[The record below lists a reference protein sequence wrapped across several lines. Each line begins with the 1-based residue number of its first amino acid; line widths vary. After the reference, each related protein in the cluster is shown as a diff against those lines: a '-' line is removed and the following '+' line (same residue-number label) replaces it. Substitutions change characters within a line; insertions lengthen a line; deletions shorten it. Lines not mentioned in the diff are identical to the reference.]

1 VIPLDYLILRLIRR
15 HLPDQVVRL
24 LLQRRIIIKPGLE
37 TLAPAAA
44 AQRFLGA
51 LEAAGQSPRG
61 RRVLLFG
68 YGGGFGVGLELLRAG
83 ARHVV
88 LLDPFAAPLA
98 GVNLALVARGNPYL
112 SISGSEVLP
121 NPEWLTVVRAP
132 LERYLADGGQP
143 VDLVFSNSVLEH
155 VDNLAGVVPELA
167 RVTAPGGEQFHFIDM
182 RDHFFKHP
190 FEMLCHSEK
199 VWRRFLNPGSNLNRL
214 RARDYERLFSRSFA
228 KVTVKPLEANLA
240 AFRAA
245 RPRIRPEFLTGDE
258 TQDAVTRIFLRA
270 SFA

>member
-1 VIPLDYLILRLIRR
+1 VLPPDYLILRLVRR
-15 HLPDQVVRL
+15 HLPDKVVRQ

-37 TLAPAAA
+37 TTAPDEA

-51 LEAAGQSPRG
+51 LDAAGQSLRG

-68 YGGGFGVGLELLRAG
+68 YGGGFGVGLEMLRAG
-83 ARHVV
+83 AGHVV
-88 LLDPFAAPLA
+88 LLDPYAVPSTR
-98 GVNLALVARGNPYL
+98 VNLAPAAQGGPYL
-112 SISGSEVLP
+112 SVSGSQVLP
-121 NPEWLTVVRAP
+121 NPEWLTVFHAP
-132 LERYLADGGQP
+132 LERYLAEGGQP

-155 VDNLAGVVPELA
+155 VDNLGGVIPDLA
-167 RVTAPGGEQFHFIDM
+167 RATAPGGQQFHFIDM

-214 RARDYERLFSRSFA
+214 RARDYERLFSQSFA
-228 KVTVKPLEANLA
+228 KVTVEPLATDIA

-258 TQDAVTRIFLRA
+258 TRDAVTRIFLRA